1 MEIVEES
8 ITAAPELAR
17 IPISF
22 KVESV
27 FDVSAPDGGL
37 GGLILSERRLDTSY
51 VKDYDTAEGEHP
63 ARWAERFDVS
73 NWGLV
78 GAHSD
83 GRRVG
88 GAVIAFDTKGVNML
102 EGRRD
107 LAVLW
112 DIRVSTEA
120 RGRGAGFALF
130 RAVENWAAA
139 RGCRQLKVETQN
151 INVPACRFYA
161 RQGCVLGAINR
172 FAYPEF
178 PDEVQL
184 LWYKT
189 LSPPGGFHTGE
200 DAGRVDHRDTVTRL

>member
-1 MEIVEES
+1 MDMEIVEES
-8 ITAAPELAR
+8 ITVAPELAR

-22 KVESV
+22 EVESV
-27 FDVSAPDGGL
+27 FDVSAPGGGL
-37 GGLILSERRLDTSY
+37 GGLILSERRLDTPY

-63 ARWAERFDVS
+63 SQWAVRFDVS
-73 NWGLV
+73 NWGLI
-78 GAHSD
+78 GAHSN
-83 GRRVG
+83 GVRVG
-88 GAVIAFDTKGVNML
+88 GAVVAFNTAGVNML

-112 DIRVSTEA
+112 DIRVSPEA
-120 RGRGAGFALF
+120 RGQGAGFALF
-130 RAVENWAAA
+130 RAVEAWAAA
-139 RGCRQLKVETQN
+139 RGCRQLKIETQN

-172 FAYPEF
+172 FAYREF

-189 LSPPGGFHTGE
+189 LPPP
-200 DAGRVDHRDTVTRL
+200 AG